1 MLMRLMGTGDERRRL
16 ATLLLLIALVH
27 IAMIF
32 FGNENATPV
41 KLLFSYTASTALL
54 LTSHYARR
62 RLLSTPPS
70 PPSPTSAP

>member
-1 MLMRLMGTGDERRRL
+1 MLMRLMGTGNERRRL

-32 FGNENATPV
+32 FGNENATPA

-54 LTSHYARR
+54 LASHTARR
-62 RLLSTPPS
+62 RLLSPNPPS
-70 PPSPTSAP
+70 PPSAP